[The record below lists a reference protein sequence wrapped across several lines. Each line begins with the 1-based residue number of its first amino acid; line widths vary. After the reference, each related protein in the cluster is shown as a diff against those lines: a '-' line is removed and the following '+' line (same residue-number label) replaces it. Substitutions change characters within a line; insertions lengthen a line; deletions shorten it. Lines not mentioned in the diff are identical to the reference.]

1 MFVQGNYGDCEGP
14 LAISGQDVARKEQS
28 TDNRGPKT
36 KKKLTPEATI
46 LHTETEIN
54 AGPGTDPRA
63 PGQCSTLGSPPAELE
78 PHPAAPPSPVRHIRE
93 DLPQVA
99 GTNEGPRANGS
110 GAAIVMGGTL
120 SRTGERRDVGVVVPG
135 VRGSAKQ
142 NHRAVVIAL
151 NLPSIAKHVPLTFV
165 YFIHYLWNE
174 TLVSEGPRSI
184 ITNRIYVGHAVLEQ
198 TVSAVAGVT
207 VVTVAPASPVP
218 LVLVQGPPVPVSASI
233 PSPAAVN
240 PSSLVQAQVAGS
252 T

>member
-1 MFVQGNYGDCEGP
+1 MCRGFIRRIRRMESLRIWPVVKDFAYIVQDVV
-14 LAISGQDVARKEQS
+14 SGQDVARKEQS
-28 TDNRGPKT
+28 TDNRELKT

-54 AGPGTDPRA
+54 VKIKNEDDARVLA
-63 PGQCSTLGSPPAELE
+63 PFPASQPNATPWGAPAELE
-78 PHPAAPPSPVRHIRE
+78 PHPSAPPSPVRHIRE

-120 SRTGERRDVGVVVPG
+120 PRTGERRDVGVVVPG
-135 VRGSAKQ
+135 VRGSVRHK
-142 NHRAVVIAL
+142 
-151 NLPSIAKHVPLTFV
+151 
-165 YFIHYLWNE
+165 E

-198 TVSAVAGVT
+198 TVSGVT
-207 VVTVAPASPVP
+207 VATVAPASPVP